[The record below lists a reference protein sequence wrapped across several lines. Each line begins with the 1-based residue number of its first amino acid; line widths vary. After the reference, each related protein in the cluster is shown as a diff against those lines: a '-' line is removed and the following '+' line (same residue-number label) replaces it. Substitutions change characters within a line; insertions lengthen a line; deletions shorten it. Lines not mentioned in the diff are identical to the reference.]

1 MNNAQKIQAGIDF
14 DSILAIADKRVTVD
28 VPVLFDDD
36 GKPKAGFRIV
46 GKNSP
51 EYRATSHAVRAEGHQ
66 RSSAKKTAID
76 ASTEEGSS
84 KLVDLIDGNQSRVAL
99 AVVVETF
106 GFQAGGADIQLSKA
120 QIETAFA
127 KFPTWQ
133 NAVIAALENDA
144 DFLMV

>member
-14 DSILAIADKRVTVD
+14 DSILAAADKRITVD

-36 GKPKAGFRIV
+36 NKPKAGFRIV

-66 RSSAKKTAID
+66 RSAAKKTAID
-76 ASTEEGSS
+76 ASTEEGAGR
-84 KLVDLIDGNQSRVAL
+84 LVDIVDGNQGRIAL
-99 AVVVETF
+99 AVIVETF
-106 GFQAGGADIQLSKA
+106 GFAAGGAEIQLSKA
-120 QIETAFA
+120 QIETALA

-144 DFLMV
+144 DFLKV